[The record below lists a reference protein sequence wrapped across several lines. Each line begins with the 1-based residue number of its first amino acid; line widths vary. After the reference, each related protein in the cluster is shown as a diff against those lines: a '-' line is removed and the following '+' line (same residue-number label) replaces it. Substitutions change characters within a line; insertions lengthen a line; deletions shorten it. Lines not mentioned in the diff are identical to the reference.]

1 MSQRADTN
9 SSTSDLDGLK
19 LAMKALTPSGAGGF
33 EGLLAVVLTKISGQ
47 DFRLARSGLQNGK
60 DGATLGAVAFEAKR
74 YDKKIPD
81 DQVFTKVFRVGA
93 AATPPHLWILGAT
106 VEVGTQLADTLTVGA
121 HRLGVGV
128 LMLDWPDASPL
139 PPLALACAMA
149 PTETL
154 RFLLGAK
161 VEVGLIDRAR
171 ISLNTLSGLEGFAE
185 AAAQLSALL
194 REPSLALPN
203 GLRANRAFLRT
214 AFEDRHA
221 ARLRF
226 GQGLAP
232 GANYALPTRDRTDL
246 STEVQSALM
255 GAVNGEVVALLGR
268 EGHGKSWLFAQA
280 WLDMAQPPLTALVPA
295 RSLGPSTPFGQV
307 LPFVI
312 SRFIEQT
319 EDLES
324 DAVRERWKT
333 KIENWTP
340 RLAGEPP
347 RFILFMDG
355 MNENPGLDWPRWLA
369 KASGFAADHGGV
381 VAISARQGFFADR
394 VRGAL
399 AAPVTTIKV
408 PEWSEPELLAILE
421 EHGID
426 AENLSAAVRDRLRN
440 PRLLGIA
447 FDLLAAGAITTF
459 AELTIDRLLFE
470 HIRVGAQDGATPEPV
485 DQFVKRL
492 ARHAQEVTD
501 RILAQKREDQ
511 LVFDQAAPGAVGY
524 ELTPELAAVT
534 AEHFFRPLPEDP
546 TQYTLSDEGL
556 SLALGFSLVKSLQ
569 RAERN
574 GGDVGE
580 ALGGVID
587 PIAALDKTGDAA
599 FSALLAASIDDR
611 VSDTIR
617 SALIVGLVSLQNI
630 DDSLYPAFVGIV
642 RHIPSA
648 AVQALRTLVV
658 REGAAFNKDWVL
670 AALREVRDR
679 PECWSVMAPEIQTW
693 LRTYSLEPSL
703 SVFQRRADDP
713 QAHATQ
719 VETSAAKLTRK
730 LEHLP
735 PVERAFLATLT
746 RDDDVDPSDL
756 HRAALALLAGMPL
769 EEFAE
774 ALVACAYTLCLH
786 SSLHDASDDY
796 RALLRFNEADW
807 AATRTA
813 LLEALDRLNGADASE
828 TLKWTRV
835 EVLRGTSTL
844 RDADEEA
851 VLVEELTADREH
863 REGWRLVEDYSPS
876 DPCDPESVQ
885 EGDLSRVLTE
895 LDALEIDKV
904 SSGRWV
910 GQADRFLDDAGPAL
924 ARFAPEQAIA
934 AQRRIL
940 KAVLDRPPEGNRIAV
955 TSMRLASAAFDTDG
969 LERLRAL
976 AISLAR
982 PDYETRPDRDLW
994 LMSQYALLM
1003 LLPHL
1008 DGDAQVE
1015 LLSSL
1020 PPTGTYLTTLQDVFA
1035 PCRPERLDE
1044 WLIAAT
1050 EAGEESQIA
1059 LALVYAR
1066 KAGIALSP
1074 ASWTII
1080 DDLLTHP
1087 KRLVRALALGMV
1099 ASDGDAGR
1107 LGLFAATGWSA
1118 QALDKRK
1125 HFYEIWFGSWAL
1137 IRAAEH
1143 GVSSPEAIVDRL
1155 APGHLKHLLARFG
1168 AEVRGAIARRLFGAV
1183 AVMLLAEPPERPPA
1197 VEQPADRTETPQ
1209 GEPPRFSL
1217 SDEEPRAG
1225 GLKAF
1230 ARTLD
1235 QTDDEFEAEQ
1245 RKAWAAFGSF
1255 EKALSKEDARL
1266 VIENVGFECADAMV
1280 EQDPAQA
1287 MTMARAILGAPSR
1300 LLPAVANIGLLLARA
1315 LSARDGAMARDLFLR
1330 LDSVKPYLRLKFGL
1344 AAVPLHAEAIWRS
1357 ADTPDLVT
1365 LRRSR
1370 LDAAGT
1376 DHAIAIE
1383 VQAALDAG
1391 RQDELDAYAEACL
1404 ADERPMR
1411 IARGLMVLGFSLESD
1426 VADRAFETFRD
1437 AGGVIGK
1444 AVEAARFAYDRNN
1457 WARTWR
1463 DRMGEA
1469 ERPADVWRYSILM
1482 AKIIDGRSRHWPRP
1496 DSAVVERAGRFA
1508 PTFREQI
1515 KRRVGRWKTK
1525 REASLMGGPVPS
1537 EIYLEHPVT
1546 LEPRQSARGGRR
1558 SD

>member
-1 MSQRADTN
+1 
-9 SSTSDLDGLK
+9 
-19 LAMKALTPSGAGGF
+19 MKALKPSGAGGF

-47 DFRLARSGLQNGK
+47 DFRLARSGMQNGK

-81 DQVFTKVFRVGA
+81 DQVLTKVFQVGA

-106 VEVGTQLADTLTVGA
+106 VEVGTQLAGTLTVGA
-121 HRLGVGV
+121 GRLGVGV
-128 LMLDWPDASPL
+128 LLLDWPDASPL

-149 PTETL
+149 PSETL
-154 RFLLGAK
+154 RFFLDTG
-161 VEVGLIDRAR
+161 VEDGLIDRAR
-171 ISLNTLSGLEGFAE
+171 IALTALSGLEGFAE
-185 AAAQLSALL
+185 AAAELSALL
-194 REPSLALPN
+194 RAPSLALPN
-203 GLRANRAFLRT
+203 GLCANRSFLRT

-232 GANYALPTRDRTDL
+232 GANYALPTRERTNL
-246 STEVQSALM
+246 STEVQIAVM
-255 GAVNGEVVALLGR
+255 GAINGEVVALLGR
-268 EGHGKSWLFAQA
+268 EGQGKSWLFAQA
-280 WLDMAQPPLTALVPA
+280 WLDMAQPPLTALIPA
-295 RSLGPSTPFGQV
+295 RSLGESTPFGQV

-324 DAVRERWKT
+324 DPVRARWKAM
-333 KIENWTP
+333 IESWTP
-340 RLAGEPP
+340 RLQGEPP

-355 MNENPGLDWPRWLA
+355 LNENPGLDWPRWLA
-369 KASGFAADHGGV
+369 KLSGFAADHGGV
-381 VAISARQGFFADR
+381 VAISARQGYFADR
-394 VRGAL
+394 VRGVL
-399 AAPVTTIKV
+399 AAPVTTVRV
-408 PEWSEPELLAILE
+408 PEWSEPELLGILE
-421 EHGID
+421 EHSID
-426 AENLSAAVRDRLRN
+426 AEGLSAAVRDRLRN

-470 HIRVGAQDGATPEPV
+470 HIRVGAHDGAAPEPV

-501 RILAQKREDQ
+501 RIRAQRREDR
-511 LVFDQAAPGAVGY
+511 LVFDQAAPGTIGY

-546 TQYTLSDEGL
+546 TQYTLSEEGL
-556 SLALGFSLVKSLQ
+556 SLALGFSLVKALQ
-569 RAERN
+569 RSERN

-580 ALGGVID
+580 ALGGVVD
-587 PIAALDKTGDAA
+587 PIAALDKTGDAV

-630 DDSLYPAFVGIV
+630 DEGLYPAFVGIV
-642 RHIPSA
+642 RHVPTA
-648 AVQALRTLVV
+648 AAHALRTLVV
-658 REGAAFNKDWVL
+658 REGATFNKDWVL
-670 AALREVRDR
+670 AALRSVRDR
-679 PECWSVMAPEIQTW
+679 PACWSVMAPEIQAW
-693 LRTYSLEPSL
+693 LRTYSLEPAL
-703 SVFQRRADDP
+703 SVFQRKADDP
-713 QAHATQ
+713 EAYATQ
-719 VETSAAKLTRK
+719 VETSTAKLLQK

-735 PVERAFLATLT
+735 PVETAFLATLT
-746 RDDDVDPSDL
+746 RDDALDPSDL

-769 EEFAE
+769 EDFAD

-786 SSLHDASDDY
+786 SSLHDALDDY
-796 RALLRFNEADW
+796 RALVRFNGIDW
-807 AATRTA
+807 AATRAA
-813 LLEALDRLNGADASE
+813 LLEALDRLNGDDASK

-835 EVLRGTSTL
+835 EVLRATSTL

-851 VLVEELTADREH
+851 VLVEELTADRDR

-876 DPCDPESVQ
+876 DPCDPEAVQ
-885 EGDLSRVLTE
+885 EGDLSLVLTE
-895 LDALEIDKV
+895 LDELQVDKV
-904 SSGRWV
+904 RSGRWV
-910 GQADRFLDDAGPAL
+910 GQEDRFLDDAGPAL
-924 ARFAPEQAIA
+924 ARFAPQQAIA

-955 TSMRLASAAFDTDG
+955 TSMRPASAVFDFDG
-969 LERLRAL
+969 LERLRTL
-976 AISLAR
+976 AVTLAR

-1020 PPTGTYLTTLQDVFA
+1020 PPTGTYLTTLQDAFA

-1044 WLIAAT
+1044 WLKVAAG
-1050 EAGEESQIA
+1050 AGEESQIA

-1066 KAGIALSP
+1066 KVGVALSP

-1080 DDLLTHP
+1080 DDLLAHP

-1099 ASDGDAGR
+1099 ASAGDAGR
-1107 LGLFAATGWSA
+1107 LSLFVATGWSA
-1118 QALDKRK
+1118 QTLDKRK
-1125 HFYEIWFGSWAL
+1125 DFYEVWFGSWAL

-1143 GVSSPEAIVDRL
+1143 GVTVPEAIVDRISP
-1155 APGHLKHLLARFG
+1155 AHLKHLAIRFG
-1168 AEVRGAIARRLFGAV
+1168 SVVRGAIARRLFGAV
-1183 AVMLLAEPPERPPA
+1183 GVVLLTEPPERPPA
-1197 VEQPADRTETPQ
+1197 VEQAADRTEAPQ

-1217 SDEEPRAG
+1217 CDEEPRSRG
-1225 GLKAF
+1225 MKAF

-1235 QTDDEFEAEQ
+1235 QTDEEFEAEQ
-1245 RKAWAAFGSF
+1245 RAAWAAFGSF

-1280 EQDPAQA
+1280 EHDPAQA

-1315 LSARDGAMARDLFLR
+1315 LSAREGAMARDLFLR
-1330 LDSVKPYLRLKFGL
+1330 LDHVEPYLRLKFGM
-1344 AAVPLHAEAIWRS
+1344 AAVPLHAEALWRS
-1357 ADTPDLVT
+1357 AAAPDLVT
-1365 LRRSR
+1365 LRHSR

-1376 DHAIAIE
+1376 DHAIAVQ

-1391 RQDELDAYAEACL
+1391 RQDELEAYADGCL

-1411 IARGLMVLGFSLESD
+1411 VARGLMVLGFGLESD
-1426 VADRAFETFRD
+1426 AANRAFETFRD

-1444 AVEAARFAYDRNN
+1444 AAEAARFAYDRNR

-1496 DSAVVERAGRFA
+1496 DPPLLERAGRFA

-1525 REASLMGGPVPS
+1525 RDGSLMGGPVPS
-1537 EIYLEHPVT
+1537 EVYLEPCLPLGDALEQREIAAVAQPVSMV
-1546 LEPRQSARGGRR
+1546 R
-1558 SD
+1558 